1 MNTYDDNIVIKKRH
15 ILNRYIYAYFKYK
28 IDYSDMSLRECAKLT
43 RLSYSTLRSI
53 LMNPLGASVK
63 NMSKVCDVLQVPI
76 DLIPYMSDHIVLLPD
91 DLASEGPAVESAD
104 DAFGNLLYITEEQ
117 YDGSLPINQT
127 PVYRYPYAI
136 EVKYDAYLEGIATK
150 NDIPPGTHRPQF
162 KKVPMLG
169 YAAAG
174 QPFEDLNQDTPYY
187 DVDNKYDV
195 DFCITVRGDS
205 MIDANINDGDIVFI
219 KSMPEV
225 PNGRIACVEIDN
237 EKVCLKRFYK
247 AGKTVSL
254 ASANSKY
261 APMFFTEDNCE
272 NIKVLGLAVLRQSEI
287 V

>member
-1 MNTYDDNIVIKKRH
+1 MTLGDRIRLRREELRMSQEELATRLGYKSRSTIAKIESGENDLTQSKIVAFAEALSTTARWLLDYDD
-15 ILNRYIYAYFKYK
+15 
-28 IDYSDMSLRECAKLT
+28 SDT
-43 RLSYSTLRSI
+43 TL
-53 LMNPLGASVK
+53 
-63 NMSKVCDVLQVPI
+63 
-76 DLIPYMSDHIVLLPD
+76 
-91 DLASEGPAVESAD
+91 
-104 DAFGNLLYITEEQ
+104 
-117 YDGSLPINQT
+117 
-127 PVYRYPYAI
+127 
-136 EVKYDAYLEGIATK
+136 
-150 NDIPPGTHRPQF
+150 PPGVHKPQF

-174 QPFEDLNQDTPYY
+174 QPLEDLNQDTPYY

-225 PNGRIACVEIDN
+225 PNGKIACVEIDN

-247 AGKTVSL
+247 SGKTVSL

-287 V
+287 Q

>member
-1 MNTYDDNIVIKKRH
+1 MTLGDRIRLRREELRMSQEELATRLGYKSRSTIAKIESGENDLTQSKIVAFAEALNTTARWLLDYDD
-15 ILNRYIYAYFKYK
+15 
-28 IDYSDMSLRECAKLT
+28 SDT
-43 RLSYSTLRSI
+43 TL
-53 LMNPLGASVK
+53 
-63 NMSKVCDVLQVPI
+63 
-76 DLIPYMSDHIVLLPD
+76 
-91 DLASEGPAVESAD
+91 
-104 DAFGNLLYITEEQ
+104 
-117 YDGSLPINQT
+117 
-127 PVYRYPYAI
+127 
-136 EVKYDAYLEGIATK
+136 
-150 NDIPPGTHRPQF
+150 PPGAHRPQF

-174 QPFEDLNQDTPYY
+174 QPLEDLNQDTPYY
-187 DVDNKYDV
+187 DIENKYDV

-225 PNGRIACVEIDN
+225 PNGKIACVEIDN

-247 AGKTVSL
+247 SGKTVSL

-287 V
+287 K

>member
-1 MNTYDDNIVIKKRH
+1 MTLGDRIRLRREELRMSQEELATRLGYKSRSTIAKIESGENDLTQSKIVAFAEALSTTARWLLDYDD
-15 ILNRYIYAYFKYK
+15 
-28 IDYSDMSLRECAKLT
+28 SDT
-43 RLSYSTLRSI
+43 TL
-53 LMNPLGASVK
+53 
-63 NMSKVCDVLQVPI
+63 
-76 DLIPYMSDHIVLLPD
+76 
-91 DLASEGPAVESAD
+91 
-104 DAFGNLLYITEEQ
+104 
-117 YDGSLPINQT
+117 
-127 PVYRYPYAI
+127 
-136 EVKYDAYLEGIATK
+136 
-150 NDIPPGTHRPQF
+150 PPGTHRPQF

-174 QPFEDLNQDTPYY
+174 QPLEDLNQDTPYY
-187 DVDNKYDV
+187 DIENKYDV

-225 PNGRIACVEIDN
+225 PNGKIACVEIDN

-247 AGKTVSL
+247 SGKTVSL

-287 V
+287 K

>member
-1 MNTYDDNIVIKKRH
+1 
-15 ILNRYIYAYFKYK
+15 
-28 IDYSDMSLRECAKLT
+28 MSPATISRWESGDIA
-43 RLSYSTLRSI
+43 
-53 LMNPLGASVK
+53 
-63 NMSKVCDVLQVPI
+63 NMRRDRIAALAEALQI
-76 DLIPYMSDHIVLLPD
+76 S
-91 DLASEGPAVESAD
+91 PAVIMGWD
-104 DAFGNLLYITEEQ
+104 VDTTL
-117 YDGSLPINQT
+117 
-127 PVYRYPYAI
+127 
-136 EVKYDAYLEGIATK
+136 
-150 NDIPPGTHRPQF
+150 PPGTHRPQF

-169 YAAAG
+169 YAAAR
-174 QPFEDLNQDTPYY
+174 QPLEDLNQDTPYY
-187 DVDNKYDV
+187 DIENKYDV

-247 AGKTVSL
+247 SGKTVSL
-254 ASANSKY
+254 VSANSKY

>member
-117 YDGSLPINQT
+117 YGGRLPINQT
-127 PVYRYPYAI
+127 PVYLYPYAI
-136 EVKYDAYLEGIATK
+136 EESYDAYLARIATK
-150 NDIPPGTHRPQF
+150 NDIPQGTHRPQF

-174 QPFEDLNQDTPYY
+174 QPLEDLNQDTPYY

-225 PNGRIACVEIDN
+225 PNGKIACVEIDN

-247 AGKTVSL
+247 SGKTVSL

-272 NIKVLGLAVLRQSEI
+272 SIKILGLAVLRQSEI
-287 V
+287 K

>member
-1 MNTYDDNIVIKKRH
+1 MTLGDRIRLRREELRMSQEELATRLGYKSRSTIAKIESGENDLTQSKIVAFAEALNTTARWLLDYDD
-15 ILNRYIYAYFKYK
+15 
-28 IDYSDMSLRECAKLT
+28 SDT
-43 RLSYSTLRSI
+43 TL
-53 LMNPLGASVK
+53 
-63 NMSKVCDVLQVPI
+63 
-76 DLIPYMSDHIVLLPD
+76 
-91 DLASEGPAVESAD
+91 
-104 DAFGNLLYITEEQ
+104 
-117 YDGSLPINQT
+117 
-127 PVYRYPYAI
+127 
-136 EVKYDAYLEGIATK
+136 
-150 NDIPPGTHRPQF
+150 PPGAHKPQF

-174 QPFEDLNQDTPYY
+174 QPLEDLNQDTPYY
-187 DVDNKYDV
+187 DIENKYDV

-225 PNGRIACVEIDN
+225 PNGKIACVEIDN

-247 AGKTVSL
+247 SGKTVSL

-287 V
+287 Q

>member
-1 MNTYDDNIVIKKRH
+1 MTQSKIVAFAEALSTTARWLLDYDD
-15 ILNRYIYAYFKYK
+15 
-28 IDYSDMSLRECAKLT
+28 SDT
-43 RLSYSTLRSI
+43 TL
-53 LMNPLGASVK
+53 
-63 NMSKVCDVLQVPI
+63 
-76 DLIPYMSDHIVLLPD
+76 
-91 DLASEGPAVESAD
+91 
-104 DAFGNLLYITEEQ
+104 
-117 YDGSLPINQT
+117 
-127 PVYRYPYAI
+127 
-136 EVKYDAYLEGIATK
+136 
-150 NDIPPGTHRPQF
+150 PPGTHRPQF

-174 QPFEDLNQDTPYY
+174 QPLEDLNQDTPYY
-187 DVDNKYDV
+187 DIENKYDV

>member
-1 MNTYDDNIVIKKRH
+1 MSIKDILKDRRLELQLTLEDVAKRVGVSPAT
-15 ILNRYIYAYFKYK
+15 ISRWESGDIA
-28 IDYSDMSLRECAKLT
+28 
-43 RLSYSTLRSI
+43 
-53 LMNPLGASVK
+53 
-63 NMSKVCDVLQVPI
+63 NMRRDRIAALAEALQI
-76 DLIPYMSDHIVLLPD
+76 S
-91 DLASEGPAVESAD
+91 PAVIMGWD
-104 DAFGNLLYITEEQ
+104 VDTTL
-117 YDGSLPINQT
+117 
-127 PVYRYPYAI
+127 
-136 EVKYDAYLEGIATK
+136 
-150 NDIPPGTHRPQF
+150 PPGAHRPQF

-174 QPFEDLNQDTPYY
+174 QPLEDLNQDTPYY

-247 AGKTVSL
+247 SGKTVSL

-287 V
+287 K